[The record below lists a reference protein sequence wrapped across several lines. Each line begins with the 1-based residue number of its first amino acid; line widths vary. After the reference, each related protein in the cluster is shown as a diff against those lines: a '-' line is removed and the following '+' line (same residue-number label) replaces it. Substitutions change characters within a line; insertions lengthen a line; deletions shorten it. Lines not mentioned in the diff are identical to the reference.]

1 MHERTM
7 LLRLKR
13 FDATQKAMKVAVLEK
28 MIFDFDNTALA
39 YVDPTKMAAL
49 ITALAALQTWMEVPA
64 NGDLMF
70 AVTPAQPAQI

>member
-28 MIFDFDNTALA
+28 MIFDFDNTALTLFNRLRPRRRGHGSRIHSTSHTRPSLRRRP
-39 YVDPTKMAAL
+39 YGAA
-49 ITALAALQTWMEVPA
+49 IC
-64 NGDLMF
+64 
-70 AVTPAQPAQI
+70 